1 MRGLEPPR
9 DCSHSVLSAARLPF
23 RHIRNS
29 SRLSLQAK
37 QTYTSYRSRIVSI
50 SFWILDFR
58 FWISFSDLDFR
69 FWIFDFAFLDFGFV
83 TQIEM

>member
-1 MRGLEPPR
+1 
-9 DCSHSVLSAARLPF
+9 
-23 RHIRNS
+23 
-29 SRLSLQAK
+29 LSLQAK